1 MCEHRSDEYES
12 LLKWKNIAEN
22 SVKELERLKDDVTVY
37 RSHNALFEKAI
48 NQWGRQSQI
57 DMMIEEC
64 AELTKALCKLKR
76 KHEPADTASLVND
89 ICEEIADVQLM
100 VNQMKIVFGAGEVKD
115 WYAVKVERL
124 QGLLDR

>member
-22 SVKELERLKDDVTVY
+22 SVKELEQLKNDVAVY

-64 AELTKALCKLKR
+64 AELVKALCKLKR
-76 KHEPADTASLVND
+76 KHDPSDTGALVND

-100 VNQMKIVFGAGEVKD
+100 VNQMKIVFGSKEVKD

-124 QGLLDR
+124 QHLL